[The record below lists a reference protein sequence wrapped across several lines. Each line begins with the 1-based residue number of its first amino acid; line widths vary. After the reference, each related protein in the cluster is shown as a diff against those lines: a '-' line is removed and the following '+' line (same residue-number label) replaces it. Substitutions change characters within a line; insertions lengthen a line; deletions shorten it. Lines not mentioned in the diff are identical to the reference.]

1 MQIFTPAVLVFELF
15 GKLNKKFDCF
25 SGELLTLHGTKGQSE
40 DLLITSIQIATS
52 PRQKSSYVSNSLL
65 PWYNQWSDALGF
77 ALEGGC

>member
-40 DLLITSIQIATS
+40 DLLITSD
-52 PRQKSSYVSNSLL
+52 SNCHLTKAKVIL
-65 PWYNQWSDALGF
+65 RVKFPTPLV
-77 ALEGGC
+77 